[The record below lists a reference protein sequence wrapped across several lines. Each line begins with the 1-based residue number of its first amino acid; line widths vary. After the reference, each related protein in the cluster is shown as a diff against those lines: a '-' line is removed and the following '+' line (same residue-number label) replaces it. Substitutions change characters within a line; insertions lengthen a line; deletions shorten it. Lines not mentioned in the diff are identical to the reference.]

1 MLPAHPRDP
10 AFTTN
15 PPFNKQTEKGENM
28 KRIIER
34 ITSTAMLA
42 VAFMLCASDAW
53 GEVKKLNSSGSEL
66 LAFWPQFS
74 TETSLS
80 GSYELKNLVPSTLSD
95 GVITISTTGLNFENV
110 TDETT
115 WNGNGR
121 GITVMLRY
129 SGFTA
134 SGNKTFIATFL
145 QDISE
150 SGIGV
155 YGNASGNAKGIW
167 SGNVWGSDIGTSSA
181 IPVSGTMFFE
191 YDYAKVNKEG
201 NGTYVYNVADDGT
214 DSTIYYATSL
224 YSDKKVGKRVNVGSI
239 YNSGANNSLVNSG
252 LKVESV
258 AIFYRTLTAA
268 QRKDIAKTR
277 KIEVTAS
284 SNFSDLMPKTL
295 GGANS
300 DWNTGTNLCINVP
313 STAAATV
320 TLSLPADG
328 IDAGDVLHIQ
338 VAEGKTLV
346 LQAGTATAA
355 NIIVTGKGIV
365 QLAAASTLSG
375 TIKGDGII
383 KYAAKPTGITLT
395 DAAWTGT
402 FQVAWDPGSNR
413 FLFDDFGNSEST
425 VELIGSNGSFNGF
438 PCTAWSDGSAPNI
451 TPAIKLSCNWAI
463 SAGGG
468 WHNTTTTIPKL
479 SGTGNFTIGNPTNA
493 RTYKISKIEN
503 YTGTISNG
511 ANSPIKIGNIVFA
524 GTPGYDDCL
533 VKVAADF
540 TGDFSETQVN
550 GVSKSV
556 SVYTKVATGLK
567 GIYLT
572 TPAKVGGQ
580 EYNSLAYAIAAA
592 DAGET
597 KEVIVTLRCSESVSI
612 PAGVTVKSATSA
624 ADFCGTI
631 TGGSGV
637 LIYEQAPS
645 VAPIISDSFSGSVW
659 LKFNY
664 NNYDIYKYGSAS
676 STIILDTFS
685 GYLHDGAGASG
696 QTGSIPSTVEIAGTV
711 HINNSWTLG
720 ASDYS
725 AWNNI
730 KITTIDRL
738 TIDDGASLKFAHTSG
753 NTAWGDSKGVYRI
766 LTFDGDSAGSLEI
779 GNGFLVRIDS
789 VDFAVAPSGSECIV
803 PIAITIGTQETVGNL
818 EKKIGLIAGS
828 SGELNSIIQV
838 KVNGVAN
845 GSYLIYKEA
854 DGDTV
859 QTSGLYLF
867 VEPVAKIDET
877 EYMTLQEAI
886 NGAGDD
892 PEDPTTITL
901 LYGNVDNVTLS
912 GQCIVLDNNGH
923 AFGGTFAGNGT
934 IVLPSDCISNW
945 QSGCFPVGWTGTV
958 VLQAKE
964 YSAKTSLKLS
974 NMSSANGTLVIK
986 GITRTGTT
994 SLYLGD
1000 GKSQSI
1006 KGTIQ
1011 LDGDLVVS
1019 DGNGSQTY
1027 TWNKITGSGNFTGT
1041 NDGGSASGI
1050 THAITTLDDYS
1061 GTLSASGV
1069 KLTIGTVNVSSINPA
1084 TSTLVVKLADGCN
1097 LTTAPGNISVTVAG
1111 AASGYK
1117 LYKNASD
1124 GNLHVMVR
1132 AKIVETDTTETPY
1145 YTIDSALTAYA
1156 DKLYTDSTAKLVLID
1171 GEISSENMTALN
1183 NMGYYFDGVDTIFKA
1198 AAKIGTIG
1206 YASLADAIT
1215 AASEDTE
1222 NPSTITILSN
1232 NAEDISLGK
1241 AIIFAEGSG
1250 ATFAGTFTGNGTL
1263 SLVST
1268 LKSAG
1273 TALWA
1278 EGWTGTVALPANQSF
1293 AGLVFDNYG
1302 RSGSTVRLQGTN
1314 TGWLQYRSNNDPIAT
1329 TVEIPD
1335 GASLTITGW
1344 SPSFANAFDVLKGS
1358 GTFAVSIASAPDT
1371 SGSSSHTAYFLL
1383 KDVSN
1388 FTGSLSASGAGIAIG
1403 DTRIASSVSGGKIIV
1418 SSEKFAT
1425 IASGATWQTASGFS
1439 VDGALTCDKGGV
1451 IYGTGA
1457 AGMLALGGSGV
1468 ITNKCEGATSQCFNA
1483 GAITVSDSLKV
1494 VMVGKYSNFGT
1505 WTLTGTASLG
1515 FDPGTDNDISLD
1527 SIITSAPKT
1536 STIHI
1541 YGNGTNKVVENYAD
1555 GTKLAAIH
1563 VHNGGTFQVS
1573 TQASDNDRLKWE
1585 DPGNVGGITVD
1596 AGGEMI
1602 LKSRESY
1609 TRNTI
1614 LNGGTITLDGIQSSR
1629 SIDIFKGP
1637 TFTVNDDSTIAATGA
1652 NHWIYLRSANPT
1664 FNVAANKTLT
1674 VDASFSYAGDSKQ
1687 TLVKTGAGT
1696 MVVNGYS
1703 GDASFSQPK
1712 GVDIQAGTYELNAV
1726 QTSNGQTGDNA
1737 NFYTVAAGAKLKVG
1751 ATGKVNTA
1759 TLTLNNGSLLEFG
1772 ANNAILINAD
1782 TVTFTSGEV
1791 VVSLSDG
1798 VAPANGTKLISWAT
1812 APAGGAFTLTGYP
1825 LYHVVSESD
1834 GLYLMKKPG
1843 TIFSVY

>member
-1 MLPAHPRDP
+1 MKKGIKKVA
-10 AFTTN
+10 
-15 PPFNKQTEKGENM
+15 QTF
-28 KRIIER
+28 
-34 ITSTAMLA
+34 ALVLA
-42 VAFMLCASDAW
+42 LCATSGAW
-53 GEVKKLNSSGSEL
+53 AAVKILNSSGSEL

-74 TETSLS
+74 TETSSS

-95 GVITISTTGLNFENV
+95 GVITIGSTGLNFENV
-110 TDETT
+110 TDAPT
-115 WNGNGR
+115 WSGNGR

-134 SGNKTFIATFL
+134 SGNKAFVATFL
-145 QDISE
+145 KDVAE

-167 SGNVWGSDIGTSSA
+167 NGDVWGSDGGTSSA
-181 IPVSGTMFFE
+181 IPLSGTMFLE
-191 YDYAKVNKEG
+191 YDYAQVNKEG
-201 NGTYVYNVADDGT
+201 YGTYVYNVADDGT
-214 DSTIYYATSL
+214 DSTIYYATGLCS
-224 YSDKKVGKRVNVGSI
+224 SKDVGKRVNVGCI
-239 YNSGANNSLVNSG
+239 YNSGANNSLVNGG

-268 QRKDIAKTR
+268 QRKEIARTR

-284 SNFSDLMPKTL
+284 SNFVDLTPKTL

-313 STAAATV
+313 STAATTV
-320 TLSLPADG
+320 TLTLPTEG
-328 IDAGDVLHIQ
+328 INAGDMLHIQ

-346 LQAGTATAA
+346 LQSGTATAS

-365 QLAAASTLSG
+365 ELATASTLSG

-395 DAAWTGT
+395 DTAWTGT

-438 PCTAWSDGSAPNI
+438 PCTAWSDGSAPTI
-451 TPAIKLSCNWAI
+451 SPAIKLSCNWAI
-463 SAGGG
+463 AAGGG
-468 WHNTTTTIPKL
+468 WYGTTTTIPKL
-479 SGTGNFTIGNPTNA
+479 SGTGNFTIGNPSNE

-511 ANSPIKIGNIVFA
+511 AKSPIKIGNIVFA

-533 VKVAADF
+533 VKVAAGF

-556 SVYTKVATGLK
+556 SVYTKVATGLT

-580 EYNSLAYAIAAA
+580 EYNSLADAIAAA

-637 LIYEQAPS
+637 LIYEQSPSAAPT
-645 VAPIISDSFSGSVW
+645 ISDSFSGSVW

-664 NNYDIYKYGSAS
+664 NNYDIYKYGSAG

-720 ASDYS
+720 ASEYS

-753 NTAWGDSKGVYRI
+753 STEWGDSKGVYRI

-803 PIAITIGTQETVGNL
+803 PIAITIGTQETVGDL

-859 QTSGLYLF
+859 LTSGLYLF

-877 EYMTLQEAI
+877 EYTTLQEAI
-886 NGAGDD
+886 NDAGDD

-901 LYGNVDNVTLS
+901 LYGNVENVTLS

-945 QSGCFPVGWTGTV
+945 QSGCFPAGWTGTV
-958 VLQAKE
+958 VLPTKE
-964 YSAKTSLKLS
+964 YSEKTSLKLS
-974 NMSSANGTLVIK
+974 NLSSANGTLVIK

-1000 GKSQSI
+1000 GTSQSI
-1006 KGTIQ
+1006 NGTIQ
-1011 LDGDLVVS
+1011 LDGDLVIS

-1041 NDGGSASGI
+1041 NNGGSASGI
-1050 THAITTLDDYS
+1050 THAITTLDNYS

-1069 KLTIGTVNVSSINPA
+1069 NLTIGTVNVSSINPA
-1084 TSTLVVKLADGCN
+1084 TSTLVVKLASGCN

-1117 LYKNASD
+1117 LYKNTTD

-1132 AKIVETDTTETPY
+1132 AKVVATDTTETPY
-1145 YTIDSALTAYA
+1145 YTIDSAVVDYA
-1156 DKLYTDSTAKLVLID
+1156 TKLYTDSTAKLVLID
-1171 GEISSENMTALN
+1171 GEVGAAYMTELN
-1183 NMGYYFDGVDTIFKA
+1183 NAGYYFDGVDTIFKA
-1198 AAKIGTIG
+1198 AAKIGTTG
-1206 YASLADAIT
+1206 YASLADAIA
-1215 AASEDTE
+1215 AASSDVDS
-1222 NPSTITILSN
+1222 PSTITILSN
-1232 NAEDISLGK
+1232 NSENVTLNKTIT
-1241 AIIFAEGSG
+1241 FVEGGG
-1250 ATFAGTFTGNGTL
+1250 ATFTGSFTGNGTL
-1263 SLVST
+1263 IMTAVPKALA
-1268 LKSAG
+1268 SAR
-1273 TALWA
+1273 WA
-1278 EGWTGTVALPANQSF
+1278 EGWEGTLWLKTCTLAVESRYDPIDFGNATSTLRLTDCTGGFNSDWNSSGSIATCTLDLQDDGETKAFTITKGFPAHGFTSF
-1293 AGLVFDNYG
+1293 AK
-1302 RSGSTVRLQGTN
+1302 
-1314 TGWLQYRSNNDPIAT
+1314 
-1329 TVEIPD
+1329 
-1335 GASLTITGW
+1335 LT
-1344 SPSFANAFDVLKGS
+1344 GS
-1358 GTFAVSIASAPDT
+1358 GTLVSSDT
-1371 SGSSSHTAYFLL
+1371 SASRPDASQCYRFG
-1383 KDVSN
+1383 D
-1388 FTGSLSASGAGIAIG
+1388 ASGFAGSISIG
-1403 DTRIASSVSGGKIIV
+1403 ASSTLRVVIGGED
-1418 SSEKFAT
+1418 SSETGNSNPAFVGDYRKIVVKSGASAT
-1425 IASGATWQTASGFS
+1425 IAAGKTWSAPGGFS
-1439 VDGALTCDKGGV
+1439 VDGALTCNKGG
-1451 IYGTGA
+1451 IMYGTGA
-1457 AGMLALGGSGV
+1457 AGTLALGGSGV
-1468 ITNKCEGATSQCFNA
+1468 ITNKFEGGSAQCFNA
-1483 GAITVSDSLKV
+1483 GAITVSDSLSV
-1494 VMVGKYSNFGT
+1494 VLVGGWSSFGT
-1505 WTLTGTASLG
+1505 WTLSGTSSLG
-1515 FDPGTDNDISLD
+1515 FDLGADAEFGIGASD
-1527 SIITSAPKT
+1527 ITSAGKNN
-1536 STIHI
+1536 TIHI
-1541 YGNGTNKVVENYAD
+1541 YGNGENVVYDYGAD
-1555 GTKLAAIH
+1555 GTKDAAIH
-1563 VHNGGTFQVS
+1563 IHNGGVFQVG
-1573 TQASDNDRLKWE
+1573 ANGGNDILMYDSK
-1585 DPGNVGGITVD
+1585 DSVGQITVD
-1596 AGGEMI
+1596 AGGE
-1602 LKSRESY
+1602 LRLRSRETY
-1609 TRNTI
+1609 TRNTV
-1614 LNGGTITLDGIQSSR
+1614 LNGGTITLNGIQSSR
-1629 SIDIFKGP
+1629 SIDIHNGP
-1637 TFTVNDDSTIAATGA
+1637 TFTISDDSTIEAKGA
-1652 NHWIYLRSANPT
+1652 SHWIYLRNAAPT
-1664 FNVAANKTLT
+1664 FNVAADKTLT
-1674 VDASFSYAGDSKQ
+1674 VNASFTYAGDSNQ
-1687 TLVKTGAGT
+1687 NLIKTGSGA

-1703 GDASFSQPK
+1703 GDVFTQPK

-1726 QTSNGQTGDNA
+1726 QNSNGQTGDNA
-1737 NFYTVAAGAKLKVG
+1737 NFYTVASGAKLKVG
-1751 ATGKVNTA
+1751 ATGQVNTTTM
-1759 TLTLNNGSLLEFG
+1759 TLTDGSLLEFG
-1772 ANNAILINAD
+1772 ASNATLINAD
-1782 TVTFTSGEV
+1782 TVTFSSGEAT
-1791 VVSLSDG
+1791 VSLSDG
-1798 VAPANGTKLISWAT
+1798 VAPANGTKLISWTT
-1812 APAGGAFTLTGYP
+1812 APEGGSFTLTGYP

-1834 GLYLMKKPG
+1834 GLYLMRKPG